1 MREGW
6 LHAPRGGQHM
16 GAGGCKPVSDEELRS
31 IWSLYDP
38 AGDASARPQQRADVQ
53 RVCDHPAFAA
63 AEAGEHAALAPVN
76 TDTQAPQ
83 VPAAFLDDT
92 EDVAAAKAAR
102 AAAVE
107 GVGGVQRTAPVDE
120 VNRAESPS
128 SIAMKSLELDGTKAA
143 DLKVQVEANEQALN
157 DLQNVQSQA
166 GEIAEKAAE
175 ATPEALN
182 EAAGKVDE
190 LLEEGVTIANRK
202 TEEGGFL
209 FGGEQAKSEPFE
221 AKKNADGKIT
231 EVNYRGSSEVGVEQ
245 LGSGFSVTPAIP
257 GENTGA
263 TGATGAVGLVKDS
276 RTGGDLFGNLISLRD
291 NLLANEKEA
300 IVERDIPA
308 LKKDAEH
315 LIQHFGEV
323 SATQMMLDTVK
334 ALAADIETT
343 DGQPMSTVD
352 KLGNIRYALHQALT
366 DNRNFIQQDLLQP
379 IE

>member
-1 MREGW
+1 M
-6 LHAPRGGQHM
+6 
-16 GAGGCKPVSDEELRS
+16 AGRISRVGTSKPST
-31 IWSLYDP
+31 
-38 AGDASARPQQRADVQ
+38 ASR
-53 RVCDHPAFAA
+53 
-63 AEAGEHAALAPVN
+63 
-76 TDTQAPQ
+76 
-83 VPAAFLDDT
+83 
-92 EDVAAAKAAR
+92 VAAAKAAR

-107 GVGGVQRTAPVDE
+107 SVGGVQRTAPVDE

-128 SIAMKSLELDGTKAA
+128 SIAMKSLELDGNKAA

-190 LLEEGVTIANRK
+190 LLEEGVSIANRK

-221 AKKNADGKIT
+221 AKKDADGKIT
-231 EVNYRGSSEVGVEQ
+231 EVNYRGTSEVGVEQ
-245 LGSGFSVTPAIP
+245 LGSGFSVTPTIP
-257 GENTGA
+257 GEN

-334 ALAADIETT
+334 ALAADIETA

>member
-1 MREGW
+1 M
-6 LHAPRGGQHM
+6 
-16 GAGGCKPVSDEELRS
+16 
-31 IWSLYDP
+31 
-38 AGDASARPQQRADVQ
+38 
-53 RVCDHPAFAA
+53 
-63 AEAGEHAALAPVN
+63 
-76 TDTQAPQ
+76 
-83 VPAAFLDDT
+83 
-92 EDVAAAKAAR
+92 
-102 AAAVE
+102 
-107 GVGGVQRTAPVDE
+107 QRTAPVDE
-120 VNRAESPS
+120 VSRAESPS

-221 AKKNADGKIT
+221 AKKDADGKIT
-231 EVNYRGSSEVGVEQ
+231 EVNYRGTSEVGVEQ
-245 LGSGFSVTPAIP
+245 LGSGFSVTPTIP
-257 GENTGA
+257 GEN

-334 ALAADIETT
+334 ALAADIETA

>member
-1 MREGW
+1 M
-6 LHAPRGGQHM
+6 
-16 GAGGCKPVSDEELRS
+16 AGKISRVGSSKPST
-31 IWSLYDP
+31 
-38 AGDASARPQQRADVQ
+38 ASR
-53 RVCDHPAFAA
+53 
-63 AEAGEHAALAPVN
+63 
-76 TDTQAPQ
+76 
-83 VPAAFLDDT
+83 
-92 EDVAAAKAAR
+92 VAAAKAAR

-107 GVGGVQRTAPVDE
+107 GVSGVQRTAPVDE
-120 VNRAESPS
+120 VRQTDRPD
-128 SIAMKSLELDGTKAA
+128 SIAMKSLELDGAKAA
-143 DLKVQVEANEQALN
+143 DLKVQVQANEQALN
-157 DLQNVQSQA
+157 ELQNVQSQA
-166 GEIAEKAAE
+166 GEIAEKAAQ

-221 AKKNADGKIT
+221 AKKDADGKIT
-231 EVNYRGSSEVGVEQ
+231 EVNYRGTSEVGVEQ
-245 LGSGFSVTPAIP
+245 LGSGFSVTPTIP
-257 GENTGA
+257 GEN

-334 ALAADIETT
+334 ALAADIDTT

>member
-1 MREGW
+1 M
-6 LHAPRGGQHM
+6 
-16 GAGGCKPVSDEELRS
+16 AGRISRVGTSKPST
-31 IWSLYDP
+31 
-38 AGDASARPQQRADVQ
+38 ASR
-53 RVCDHPAFAA
+53 
-63 AEAGEHAALAPVN
+63 
-76 TDTQAPQ
+76 
-83 VPAAFLDDT
+83 
-92 EDVAAAKAAR
+92 VAAAKAAR

-190 LLEEGVTIANRK
+190 LLVEGVTIANRK

-263 TGATGAVGLVKDS
+263 TGAVGLVKDS
-276 RTGGDLFGNLISLRD
+276 RTDGDLFGNLISLRD

-334 ALAADIETT
+334 ALAADIDTT

>member
-1 MREGW
+1 M
-6 LHAPRGGQHM
+6 
-16 GAGGCKPVSDEELRS
+16 AGKISRVGSSKPST
-31 IWSLYDP
+31 
-38 AGDASARPQQRADVQ
+38 ASR
-53 RVCDHPAFAA
+53 
-63 AEAGEHAALAPVN
+63 
-76 TDTQAPQ
+76 
-83 VPAAFLDDT
+83 
-92 EDVAAAKAAR
+92 VAAAKAAR

-107 GVGGVQRTAPVDE
+107 GVSGVQRTAPVDE
-120 VNRAESPS
+120 VRPTDRPD
-128 SIAMKSLELDGTKAA
+128 SIAMRSLELDGAKAA

-157 DLQNVQSQA
+157 ELQNVQSQA

-182 EAAGKVDE
+182 KAAVKVDE
-190 LLEEGVTIANRK
+190 LLEEGVSIANRK
-202 TEEGGFL
+202 TGEGGFL

-221 AKKNADGKIT
+221 TTKDADGKIT
-231 EVNYRGSSEVGVEQ
+231 EVTYRGSSDVGVEQ

-257 GENTGA
+257 GEN

-300 IVERDIPA
+300 IVERDVPA

-334 ALAADIETT
+334 ALAADIETA

>member
-1 MREGW
+1 M
-6 LHAPRGGQHM
+6 
-16 GAGGCKPVSDEELRS
+16 AGKISRVGSSKPST
-31 IWSLYDP
+31 
-38 AGDASARPQQRADVQ
+38 ASR
-53 RVCDHPAFAA
+53 
-63 AEAGEHAALAPVN
+63 
-76 TDTQAPQ
+76 
-83 VPAAFLDDT
+83 
-92 EDVAAAKAAR
+92 VAAAKAAR

-107 GVGGVQRTAPVDE
+107 GVSGVQRTAPVDE
-120 VNRAESPS
+120 VNRAESPD
-128 SIAMKSLELDGTKAA
+128 SIAMKSLELDGAKAA

-157 DLQNVQSQA
+157 DLQSVQSLA
-166 GEIAEKAAE
+166 GEIAEKATE

-190 LLEEGVTIANRK
+190 LLEEGVSIANRK
-202 TEEGGFL
+202 TDEGGFL
-209 FGGEQAKSEPFE
+209 FGGEQAKVEPFE
-221 AKKNADGKIT
+221 AKKDPSGKIT
-231 EVNYRGSSEVGVEQ
+231 EVHYRGNTDVTVEQ
-245 LGSGFSVTPAIP
+245 LGSGFSVTPSIP
-257 GENTGA
+257 GENS
-263 TGATGAVGLVKDS
+263 GATGAVGLVKDS

-334 ALAADIETT
+334 ALAADIGGA

-366 DNRNFIQQDLLQP
+366 DNRNFIHQDLLQT
-379 IE
+379 IN

>member
-1 MREGW
+1 
-6 LHAPRGGQHM
+6 
-16 GAGGCKPVSDEELRS
+16 S
-31 IWSLYDP
+31 
-38 AGDASARPQQRADVQ
+38 
-53 RVCDHPAFAA
+53 
-63 AEAGEHAALAPVN
+63 
-76 TDTQAPQ
+76 
-83 VPAAFLDDT
+83 
-92 EDVAAAKAAR
+92 
-102 AAAVE
+102 
-107 GVGGVQRTAPVDE
+107 
-120 VNRAESPS
+120 RAESPS

-263 TGATGAVGLVKDS
+263 TGAVGLVKDS

>member
-1 MREGW
+1 M
-6 LHAPRGGQHM
+6 
-16 GAGGCKPVSDEELRS
+16 AGKISRVGSSKPST
-31 IWSLYDP
+31 
-38 AGDASARPQQRADVQ
+38 ASR
-53 RVCDHPAFAA
+53 
-63 AEAGEHAALAPVN
+63 
-76 TDTQAPQ
+76 
-83 VPAAFLDDT
+83 
-92 EDVAAAKAAR
+92 VAAAKAAR

-107 GVGGVQRTAPVDE
+107 GVSGVQRTAPVDE
-120 VNRAESPS
+120 VRQTDRPD
-128 SIAMKSLELDGTKAA
+128 SIAMKSLELDGAKAA
-143 DLKVQVEANEQALN
+143 DLKVQVQANEQALN
-157 DLQNVQSQA
+157 ELQNVQSQA
-166 GEIAEKAAE
+166 GEIAEKAAQ

-221 AKKNADGKIT
+221 AKKDADGKIT
-231 EVNYRGSSEVGVEQ
+231 EVNYRGTSEVGVEQ

-257 GENTGA
+257 GEN

-334 ALAADIETT
+334 ALAADIDTT

>member
-1 MREGW
+1 
-6 LHAPRGGQHM
+6 
-16 GAGGCKPVSDEELRS
+16 
-31 IWSLYDP
+31 
-38 AGDASARPQQRADVQ
+38 
-53 RVCDHPAFAA
+53 
-63 AEAGEHAALAPVN
+63 
-76 TDTQAPQ
+76 
-83 VPAAFLDDT
+83 
-92 EDVAAAKAAR
+92 VAAAKAAR

-107 GVGGVQRTAPVDE
+107 GVGGVQRTAPSDE
-120 VNRAESPS
+120 VSRAESPS
-128 SIAMKSLELDGTKAA
+128 SIAMKSLELDGAKAA
-143 DLKVQVEANEQALN
+143 DLKLQVEANEQALN

-182 EAAGKVDE
+182 RAAGKVDE
-190 LLEEGVTIANRK
+190 LLEEGVSIANRK

-209 FGGEQAKSEPFE
+209 FGGEQAKSQPFE
-221 AKKNADGKIT
+221 AKKDADGKIT
-231 EVNYRGSSEVGVEQ
+231 EVNYRGTSDVDVEQ

-257 GENTGA
+257 GEN

-308 LKKDAEH
+308 LKRDAEH

-334 ALAADIETT
+334 ALAADIEMT
-343 DGQPMSTVD
+343 DGKPMSTVD

-366 DNRNFIQQDLLQP
+366 NNRNFIQQDLLQT

>member
-1 MREGW
+1 
-6 LHAPRGGQHM
+6 
-16 GAGGCKPVSDEELRS
+16 
-31 IWSLYDP
+31 
-38 AGDASARPQQRADVQ
+38 
-53 RVCDHPAFAA
+53 
-63 AEAGEHAALAPVN
+63 
-76 TDTQAPQ
+76 
-83 VPAAFLDDT
+83 
-92 EDVAAAKAAR
+92 
-102 AAAVE
+102 
-107 GVGGVQRTAPVDE
+107 
-120 VNRAESPS
+120 
-128 SIAMKSLELDGTKAA
+128 MKSLELDGTKAA

-175 ATPEALN
+175 STPEALN

-190 LLEEGVTIANRK
+190 LLEEGVSIANRK

-221 AKKNADGKIT
+221 AKKDADGKIT
-231 EVNYRGSSEVGVEQ
+231 EVNYRGTSEVGVEQ
-245 LGSGFSVTPAIP
+245 LGSGFSVTPTIP
-257 GENTGA
+257 GENTS
-263 TGATGAVGLVKDS
+263 ATGAVGLVKDS

-334 ALAADIETT
+334 ALAADIETA

>member
-1 MREGW
+1 M
-6 LHAPRGGQHM
+6 
-16 GAGGCKPVSDEELRS
+16 AGKISRVGSSKPST
-31 IWSLYDP
+31 
-38 AGDASARPQQRADVQ
+38 ASR
-53 RVCDHPAFAA
+53 
-63 AEAGEHAALAPVN
+63 
-76 TDTQAPQ
+76 
-83 VPAAFLDDT
+83 
-92 EDVAAAKAAR
+92 VAAAKAAR

-107 GVGGVQRTAPVDE
+107 GVSGVQRTAPVDE
-120 VNRAESPS
+120 VRQTDRPD
-128 SIAMKSLELDGTKAA
+128 SIAMKSLELDGAKAA
-143 DLKVQVEANEQALN
+143 DLKVQVQANEQALN
-157 DLQNVQSQA
+157 ELQNVQSQA
-166 GEIAEKAAE
+166 GEIAEKAAQ

-202 TEEGGFL
+202 TKEGGFL

-221 AKKNADGKIT
+221 AKKDADGKIT
-231 EVNYRGSSEVGVEQ
+231 EVNYSGTSEVGVEQ
-245 LGSGFSVTPAIP
+245 LGSGFSVTPTIP
-257 GENTGA
+257 GEN

-334 ALAADIETT
+334 ALAADIDTT